1 MGRMTP
7 GSHKARRRGVVRG
20 VKVGSLVALLALLV
34 AVPVALAAVTSST
47 SYTNFADNGNPGDNH
62 WRNTNQT
69 VSILVEPSTG
79 TTATAYFSSDG
90 GTTYTSKPYGAVGT
104 AAFDFIVNAEGSNA
118 IKYYATDSTPATQ
131 TPYPPALR
139 GYVNIDKTAPVTTPT
154 GLAPVS
160 TQTDDAKW
168 SKEITRTVALLAT
181 DPLPT
186 GVTAVSGV
194 RSNVWRVNS
203 GSVVTSNTA
212 SVTFTLA
219 KGIGGVVEGAN
230 AVTYSA
236 VDWAGN
242 FETTRTGYV
251 NIDTI
256 TPTTTPSPALAS
268 SATTGWRNSAATV
281 TFGWTD
287 ASSGVPTAGT
297 SYRVNDGNP
306 TVYVNPFTVST
317 QGSTKLTYR
326 SFDRAQNLEATQT
339 AYVNIDETSPTV
351 SAATA
356 PAGNSGW
363 YNTDVVVTLTGADA
377 LSGVAKT
384 QYRLEATPPL
394 LWVDA
399 VSDQFTVL
407 ASVNAVQTFDYQA
420 VDKAGNVSLPG
431 TLELKMDSVKPQAY
445 GKNASGTHG
454 KDITL
459 KYKFT
464 DNMSPSATGAYV
476 TITKS
481 NGDVVKNQKL
491 NGTKAVNKW
500 YSFKWKA
507 GSKGTY
513 KYYVHGLDLAG
524 NASKTSAA
532 KITVK

>member
-1 MGRMTP
+1 MGRKTH
-7 GSHKARRRGVVRG
+7 GSHKTRRRGVVRG

-34 AVPVALAAVTSST
+34 AVPVALAATSST
-47 SYTNFADNGNPGDNH
+47 TYVFAPSGAQDASGLWKNSA
-62 WRNTNQT
+62 QT
-69 VSILVEPSTG
+69 VTIIAVPSVN
-79 TTATAYFSSDG
+79 TTATVFFSSNG
-90 GTTYTSKPYGAVGT
+90 GVDYNSKTHNAQGT
-104 AAFDFIVNAEGSNA
+104 AAFDFVVNAEGSNA
-118 IKYYATDSTPATQ
+118 VKYYAADGVVTQ
-131 TPYPPALR
+131 TVQSP
-139 GYVNIDKTAPVTTPT
+139 GYINIDKTAPVVAPA

-160 TQTDDAKW
+160 TQTDEAKW

-212 SVTFTLA
+212 SVTFTLI
-219 KGIGGVVEGAN
+219 KGTGGVVEGAN

-242 FETTRTGYV
+242 AETTRTGYV
-251 NIDTI
+251 NIDTLA
-256 TPTTTPSPALAS
+256 PTTTASPALAA
-268 SATTGWRNSAATV
+268 SATTGWRNTPATV

-287 ASSGVPTAGT
+287 ASSGVPIAGT

-356 PAGNSGW
+356 PVGNSGW
-363 YNTDVVVTLTGADA
+363 YNTDVTVTLTGADA
-377 LSGVAKT
+377 LSGVSKT

-431 TLELKMDSVKPQAY
+431 TLELKMDSVKPQAS
-445 GKNASGTHG
+445 GKSASGKSG

-464 DNMSPSATGAYV
+464 DNMSPSATDAYV

-481 NGDVVKNQKL
+481 NGNVVKNQKL
-491 NGTKAVNKW
+491 NGTKAVNTW

-513 KYYVHGLDLAG
+513 YYYVHGLDLAG
-524 NASKTSAA
+524 NTSKTTKV

>member
-1 MGRMTP
+1 MGRMTH
-7 GSHKARRRGVVRG
+7 GSHRARRRGVVRG

-47 SYTNFADNGNPGDNH
+47 SYANFAPNGNPDTTF

-69 VSILVEPSTG
+69 VSVLVQPSAG

-90 GTTYTSKPYGAVGT
+90 GATYTSKTYGSMGT
-104 AAFDFIVNAEGSNA
+104 AAFDFLVIAEGSNA
-118 IKYYATDSTPATQ
+118 IRYAATDSGGATEA
-131 TPYPPALR
+131 TKSP

-168 SKEITRTVALLAT
+168 SKDVTRTVTLAAT
-181 DPLPT
+181 D
-186 GVTAVSGV
+186 AVAGISTSGV
-194 RSNVWRVNS
+194 RWSLRKINS
-203 GSVVTSNTA
+203 GSVTTSDTA
-212 SVTFTLA
+212 SVTFTLI
-219 KGIGGVVEGAN
+219 KGSGAVVEGAN

-242 FETTRTGYV
+242 FETTHTGYV

-256 TPTTTPSPALAS
+256 TPTTTPSPALAA

-287 ASSGVPTAGT
+287 ASSGVPTGGT

-356 PAGNSGW
+356 PEGSSGW
-363 YNTDVVVTLTGADA
+363 HNTDVTVTLTGVDA

-384 QYRLEATPPL
+384 QYRLQADPPL

-399 VSDQFTVL
+399 AGDQFTVL
-407 ASVNAVQTFDYQA
+407 ASVNAKQTFQYQA

-431 TLELKMDSVKPQAY
+431 TLELKMDSVKPQAS
-445 GKNASGTHG
+445 GKNASGTRG
-454 KDITL
+454 KNITL

-464 DNMSPSATGAYV
+464 DNMSPSATDAWV
-476 TITKS
+476 KITKS
-481 NGDVVKNQKL
+481 SGAVVKNQKL

-513 KYYVHGLDLAG
+513 LYYVHGLDLAG
-524 NASKTSAA
+524 NPSKTTAA
-532 KITVK
+532 KITVR